1 MGTLLQ
7 DIRYGLRLLRKRPT
21 FTAVVVCTLALGIG
35 ANTAIFSVVY
45 GVLLRPIPYVDGERL
60 VVVETGKKSAGA
72 EQLGGVAPADF
83 WDLQEQSRAFE
94 HVAAVSGGGFSLTGV
109 ENPEMIPSARISSGF
124 FGALGAQPRLGRAFT
139 KEDELLASPDAV
151 ILSHGL
157 WQRRFGGDPA
167 VLGRAFGD
175 TG

>member
-7 DIRYGLRLLRKRPT
+7 DVRYGLRLLRKRPT

-45 GVLLRPIPYVDGERL
+45 GVLLRPIPYV
-60 VVVETGKKSAGA
+60 
-72 EQLGGVAPADF
+72 
-83 WDLQEQSRAFE
+83 
-94 HVAAVSGGGFSLTGV
+94 
-109 ENPEMIPSARISSGF
+109 
-124 FGALGAQPRLGRAFT
+124 
-139 KEDELLASPDAV
+139 EDELLASPDVV

-175 TG
+175 TGATVVGVMPPDFKFPVTAECWTPLERDSGEMRNRANSYFNVVGLLAPGQTPPGAHSEI